1 MKMCKSAKIL
11 FFNILLLFHSISA
24 QGDTLEINLKKGWN
38 LISIPFQ
45 TEGNKAAE
53 VFQNITGKYRDVWEY
68 NIFDPSDP
76 WKHFH
81 PEFISFNDL
90 QSIELNK
97 GYWIYLN
104 QDSTFVVSGNSIFEN
119 QEVKL
124 SEGWNLIGWPFP
136 YEQLISEALAFL
148 DYNMVGRFN
157 AETQKWEY
165 FSKQSIENGFELFE
179 PGKAYYVYVTNQSST
194 LIPVDNIPPS
204 IPQINSFNFFTNQ
217 QQETI
222 SGTKENYSSIWINNG
237 ERVSIN
243 ASKTWAATLSLTE
256 GNNIFKI
263 SSQDYRGNKS
273 VDVSIT
279 IVLDT
284 QPPIIEIISPLSGS
298 TVSGDY

>member
-1 MKMCKSAKIL
+1 MCKLAKIL

-24 QGDTLEINLKKGWN
+24 QGDTLEINLQKGWN

-45 TEGNKAAE
+45 TEGNTAAE
-53 VFQNITGKYRDVWEY
+53 VFQNIAGKYRDVWEY
-68 NIFDPSDP
+68 NILDTSDP

-104 QDSTFVVSGNSIFEN
+104 QNSTFVVSGNSVSED

-157 AETQKWEY
+157 AETQNWEY

-194 LIPVDNIPPS
+194 VIPVDNIPPS
-204 IPQINSFNFFTNQ
+204 IPQINVFTPFTSQ

-222 SGTKENYSSIWINNG
+222 SGTKENYSSIWINN
-237 ERVSIN
+237 EEKVSIN

-273 VDVSIT
+273 ADVSIT

-284 QPPIIEIISPLSGS
+284 QPPVIEIISPLSGS